1 MKHIRRKTGL
11 ALGRLVYLE
20 VDPGGGFERRLH
32 TVRAQE
38 VGVGTQ
44 QSVRVA
50 IEDVIGRSSAGDRLP
65 PERQL
70 AEQFG
75 VARMTVRRA
84 MNTLVS
90 EGRLERRQGSG
101 TYVRRPVVST
111 RMQLTSFTDD
121 MRARGI
127 VPSSRLIETVDVAL
141 TRSAARLLHASPGS
155 KARRV
160 TRVRLGDGE
169 PIGVETVTI
178 PEWTGFVFNETD
190 LQGSMYGVL
199 RSRYQVEVTSAQA
212 EISVDVPSHA
222 IAQLLDVPRGT
233 ACMRI
238 AMVDADQ
245 HGRRIMVATCWYRA
259 DRYRVH
265 LGTSRAPSKPE
276 AS

>member
-1 MKHIRRKTGL
+1 MRGL
-11 ALGRLVYLE
+11 EDDLRYAGQE
-20 VDPGGGFERRLH
+20 ERMGNQQ
-32 TVRAQE
+32 TVR
-38 VGVGTQ
+38 
-44 QSVRVA
+44 RA
-50 IEDVIGRSSAGDRLP
+50 IEDLVGHAAAGDRLP

-84 MNTLVS
+84 TNALVS

-101 TYVRRPVVST
+101 TYVRRPVVAT

-121 MRARGI
+121 MLSRGI
-127 VPSSRLIETVDVAL
+127 VPSSRLIDASDVTL
-141 TRSAARLLHASPGS
+141 TRSAARLLRATPGS
-155 KARRV
+155 RAHRV

-178 PEWTGFVFNETD
+178 PDWTGFVLTSRD
-190 LQGSMYGVL
+190 LAGSMYGVL
-199 RSRYQVEVTSAQA
+199 RSRYEVEVTSAQA

-222 IAQLLDVPRGT
+222 IALLLDVPRGT

-238 AMVDADQ
+238 TMVDADQ

-265 LGTSRAPSKPE
+265 LGTSRPATKAV

>member
-1 MKHIRRKTGL
+1 
-11 ALGRLVYLE
+11 
-20 VDPGGGFERRLH
+20 
-32 TVRAQE
+32 
-38 VGVGTQ
+38 VGTQ
-44 QSVRVA
+44 QTVRLA
-50 IEDVIGRSSAGDRLP
+50 LEEIIGRSSAGDRLP
-65 PERQL
+65 PERQM
-70 AEQFG
+70 AEQLG

-84 MNTLVS
+84 MNTLVD
-90 EGRLERRQGSG
+90 EGRLDRRQGSG

-111 RMQLTSFTDD
+111 RMQLASFTED
-121 MRARGI
+121 MRSRGI
-127 VPSSRLIETVDVAL
+127 VPGSRLIEMVDVSL

-155 KARRV
+155 RARRV

-169 PIGVETVTI
+169 PIGVETVII
-178 PEWTGFVFNETD
+178 PEWTGFIFSEAD

-199 RSRYQVEVTSAQA
+199 RARYQVEVASAQA
-212 EISVDVPSHA
+212 EISVDVPSHS

-245 HGRRIMVATCWYRA
+245 HGRRVMVANCWYRA

-265 LGTSRAPSKPE
+265 LGTSRVPTSAA